1 MNDKEIQQIREARE
15 LLHQAMERADRA
27 SKRIKETLRDS
38 EQRMAP
44 IRAELRRAGY
54 LR

>member
-1 MNDKEIQQIREARE
+1 MNAKEIREARE
-15 LLHQAMERADRA
+15 ILQQAMKRADQA

-44 IRAELRRAGY
+44 IRAELKRAGY